1 MHVATLL
8 TAGMFDI
15 TVDGRP
21 GSIADALPDWSLHDR
36 LGVVIDE
43 PLGGV
48 GASHLIQ
55 IASVAYYDARP
66 ERRKL
71 VYPEIYTF
79 HVGRGQASHSAYDFW
94 PARREVIVTGDHRD
108 LLDAINDRAITRLVL
123 PNRTPRP
130 VEHRRKEKEAAADR
144 LVEAFLYAPDGQ
156 MPDGDL
162 VIAGNDTKTEYSPG
176 RVLRPVYL
184 PPTPAAAPKRPGPA
198 GQVKERDPAYG
209 AWLEARRG
217 DITEDARD
225 AAVARRE
232 AVTQNGLVRES
243 YRRIA
248 VADALE
254 RLGLFGD

>member
-8 TAGMFDI
+8 SATMFDV

-21 GSIADALPDWSLHDR
+21 GNIADALPDWTLHDR

-66 ERRKL
+66 
-71 VYPEIYTF
+71 
-79 HVGRGQASHSAYDFW
+79 
-94 PARREVIVTGDHRD
+94 ARREVIVTGDHRD

-123 PNRTPRP
+123 PDRTPRA
-130 VEHRRKEKEAAADR
+130 VEHRRKEKEAASDR
-144 LVEAFLYAPDGQ
+144 MVQAFLYDPSGRLA
-156 MPDGDL
+156 DGDL
-162 VIAGNDTKTEYSPG
+162 AIAGNDTRTEYSPG
-176 RVLRPVYL
+176 RVLRPVYVQ
-184 PPTPAAAPKRPGPA
+184 PAPTPAWPGPA

-209 AWLEARRG
+209 QWLEARRG
-217 DITEDARD
+217 DITDAERD

-232 AVTQNGLVRES
+232 AITQDGLVRET
-243 YRRIA
+243 YRRIP

-254 RLGLFGD
+254 RLAPFPA

>member
-8 TAGMFDI
+8 NADMFDI
-15 TVDGRP
+15 AVDGRP
-21 GSIADALPDWSLHDR
+21 GAIADALPGWSLHDR

-71 VYPEIYTF
+71 VYPEIYAF
-79 HVGRGQASHSAYDFW
+79 HVGRGHGAHSAFDFW
-94 PARREVIVTGDHRD
+94 PARREVIVTGDHRN
-108 LLDAINDRAITRLVL
+108 LLDAINDRAITRLAL
-123 PNRTPRP
+123 PARTLRQ

-162 VIAGNDTKTEYSPG
+162 VIAGNDTRTEYSPG
-176 RVLRPVYL
+176 RVLRPVYVQA
-184 PPTPAAAPKRPGPA
+184 PAAAPPQRPGPA

-209 AWLEARRG
+209 EWLEARRG
-217 DITEDARD
+217 DITQEQRD
-225 AAVARRE
+225 AAVARRA
-232 AVTQNGLVRES
+232 AVTRDGMVRES

-254 RLGLFGD
+254 RLGLFET

>member
-8 TAGMFDI
+8 SAEMFDVS
-15 TVDGRP
+15 VDGCP
-21 GSIADALPDWSLHDR
+21 GTIADALPDWRLHDR

-66 ERRKL
+66 ERRKQ
-71 VYPEIYTF
+71 VYPEIYAF
-79 HVGRGQASHSAYDFW
+79 HVGRGQASHAAYDFW

-123 PNRTPRP
+123 PNRTPRV

-144 LVEAFLYAPDGQ
+144 LVQAFLYDPSGRVA
-156 MPDGDL
+156 DGDL
-162 VIAGNDTKTEYSPG
+162 AIAGNDTKTEYSPG
-176 RVLRPVYL
+176 RVLRPVYVQ
-184 PPTPAAAPKRPGPA
+184 PAPTPAPARPGPA

-209 AWLEARRG
+209 QWLEARRG
-217 DITEDARD
+217 DITDAERD

-232 AVTQNGLVRES
+232 AITRDGLVRET
-243 YRRIA
+243 YRRIP

-254 RLGLFGD
+254 RLGLFPA

>member
-8 TAGMFDI
+8 DAGMFDI

-21 GSIADALPDWSLHDR
+21 GTIADALPDWSLHDR

-55 IASVAYYDARP
+55 IASVAYYDSRP
-66 ERRKL
+66 ERRKT
-71 VYPEIYTF
+71 VYPEIYAF

-123 PNRTPRP
+123 PNRMPRA

-144 LVEAFLYAPDGQ
+144 LVGAFLYAPDGQ

-162 VIAGNDTKTEYSPG
+162 VIAGNDPRTEYSTG
-176 RVLRPVYL
+176 YVLRPVYVQAPTS
-184 PPTPAAAPKRPGPA
+184 PPPQRP
-198 GQVKERDPAYG
+198 
-209 AWLEARRG
+209 
-217 DITEDARD
+217 
-225 AAVARRE
+225 
-232 AVTQNGLVRES
+232 
-243 YRRIA
+243 
-248 VADALE
+248 
-254 RLGLFGD
+254 